1 MDPSDILEFAILV
14 ILLLLSGF
22 FSSAETALTTV
33 SVNKLKTLVDE
44 GGKKAKAAARVLKM
58 KEDSSK
64 LLSTILIGNN
74 VVNISASALATVIV
88 TNVFGSRF
96 VGLATGLLTFFVLIF
111 GEITPKSLAAL
122 SNLSM
127 SLLFSGPIYILMII
141 LTPIIW
147 IMNKIC
153 RGIFFILRVD
163 PDKDPNQITESELL
177 KIVDVSSEEGVI
189 ENSEKEMINN
199 VVDFGDAVAKDVM
212 VPRADMV
219 CVEQNASYDEMLDI
233 IREENYTRVPI
244 YDESKDHIVGILNV
258 KDLLFAG
265 INDEKEK
272 FSIKEIMREPHFVY
286 EYQRSAEIFAEMK
299 SSSVAMSIV
308 LDEYGVAAGLITME
322 DLVEEIVG
330 EIRDEFDEYENE
342 LLIDKGNGIYDIDGS
357 MKLDDINDAIGCNLE
372 SDDYDSIGGLMIEL
386 LDRLPEEGDEVMA
399 GDIKLKCTHVEKN
412 RVERVELSGENY
424 GEESTGTET
433 RDS

>member
-219 CVEQNASYDEMLDI
+219 CVEQNASYEEMLDI

-330 EIRDEFDEYENE
+330 EIRDEFDEYEDE

>member
-122 SNLSM
+122 NNLSM
-127 SLLFSGPIYILMII
+127 SLLFSGPIYILMIV

-330 EIRDEFDEYENE
+330 EIRDEFDEYEDE

>member
-1 MDPSDILEFAILV
+1 VDPSDILEFAILV

-219 CVEQNASYDEMLDI
+219 CVEQNASYEEMLDI

-330 EIRDEFDEYENE
+330 EIRDEFDEYEDE